1 MSKLDLPLDLVVNN
15 DSTSNR
21 QQTTEISRRGNRGKR
36 KRGDEGSNGQSEQL
50 DNSGWLDKAFQFLY
64 SQILFDYNY
73 ACSIPELAGGGDCTH
88 GL

>member
-50 DNSGWLDKAFQFLY
+50 DNTGWLERAFQFL
-64 SQILFDYNY
+64 LFHNY
-73 ACSIPELAGGGDCTH
+73 ACSIPELAGGGD
-88 GL
+88 